1 MRIFVKRENW
11 EDGIWMRLPATKEE
25 AEQVRRSLEEQH
37 PSVMLP
43 FIGAVDSNFPEL
55 ENRLVGEIVFPAK
68 NLGRLNQMAERLR
81 SLNGEEE
88 MLFQAA
94 FRLEA
99 PYTAE
104 QILETLG
111 HLDRYRLHPEIGN
124 LEELGRYLSQK
135 ETSQLPEG
143 LEVYVDYT
151 GIGRLQQ
158 EDRGYLTE
166 GGYVEKRKDLVE
178 HTDAG
183 EGQNREKESE
193 TEKRQETEKME
204 KKQGVFSVTLIR
216 ESFKDRYVRF
226 ALPLPEQELAEKK
239 RQAGITEEIP
249 ERVEIFTS
257 IDGLLEHLP
266 PGSTLEELNQAA
278 RVIEEMETCSG
289 IDWKLTFAAL
299 EAELPGTMEECCRI
313 IQNHQT
319 YELLPFPFLVPESYA
334 HYYLEQEGFSIP
346 EGLKDHFDYR
356 RFGQEKIR
364 ETGAVETFY
373 GVVVN
378 REHPICLDH
387 GERQE
392 LKLYSPL
399 TLTTFAGY
407 PLFPALLH
415 GEKMPAFQTV
425 IRKEIAKSMRE
436 YGAGGLAETLYNQLL
451 SGKISSIVPDVE
463 EHQGQ
468 LWGVAQICTKGE
480 LTEQEL
486 SGLKKEWKEIA
497 AHGWG
502 DLFAGRTLNA
512 GNIRFHARFWD
523 TERGENLSLMTEEEF
538 GREVGGFEIRM

>member
-11 EDGIWMRLPATKEE
+11 EDGIWMRLPATEEE
-25 AEQVRRSLEEQH
+25 AEQIRRSLEKQH
-37 PSVMLP
+37 PSIMLP
-43 FIGAVDSNFPEL
+43 FIGAVDSRFPEL
-55 ENRLVGEIVFPAK
+55 EERLVGELVYQEE
-68 NLGRLNQMAERLR
+68 NLDRLNWLAERLG
-81 SLNGEEE
+81 SLSGEEE
-88 MLFQAA
+88 MLFRAA
-94 FRLEA
+94 FQLEA
-99 PYTAE
+99 PYTTE

-111 HLDRYRLHPEIGN
+111 HLDRYRLHPEIRS
-124 LEELGRYLSQK
+124 LEELGRYLSQE

-151 GIGRLQQ
+151 GIGRFRQ
-158 EDRGYLTE
+158 ESQGYLTE
-166 GGYVEKRKDLVE
+166 GGYVERRKDLME
-178 HTDAG
+178 QTDAG

-193 TEKRQETEKME
+193 TEKRQETEKKG
-204 KKQGVFSVTLIR
+204 KKQGIFAVTLIR
-216 ESFKDRYVRF
+216 ESFTDRYVRF

-278 RVIEEMETCSG
+278 KVIEEMETCSG

-299 EAELPGTMEECCRI
+299 EAELPGTMEEFCRI

-334 HYYLEQEGFSIP
+334 HYYLDQEGFSIP

-356 RFGQEKIR
+356 RYGQEKIR
-364 ETGAVETFY
+364 ETGAAETFY

-378 REHPICLDH
+378 REKSICLDH
-387 GERQE
+387 GERKE

-407 PLFPALLH
+407 PFFPALLH
-415 GEKMPAFQTV
+415 GEKVPAFQTV
-425 IRKEIAKSMRE
+425 LRKEIAKSMRE

-451 SGKISSIVPDVE
+451 SGKISAIVPDVE

-468 LWGVAQICTKGE
+468 LWGVARISTRGE
-480 LTEQEL
+480 LTEREL
-486 SGLKKEWKEIA
+486 AGLKEEWKEIA

-502 DLFAGRTLNA
+502 DLFASRTLNA
-512 GNIRFHARFWD
+512 GNIRFHAGFWD

>member
-11 EDGIWMRLPATKEE
+11 EDGIWMRLPATEEE

-37 PSVMLP
+37 SSIMLP
-43 FIGAVDSNFPEL
+43 FIGAVDSRFPEL

-68 NLGRLNQMAERLR
+68 NLDRLNQMAERLG

-88 MLFQAA
+88 MLFRAA

-124 LEELGRYLSQK
+124 LEELGRYLSQE

-166 GGYVEKRKDLVE
+166 GGYVEKRKDLME
-178 HTDAG
+178 QTDAG

-216 ESFKDRYVRF
+216 ESFTDRYVWF

-249 ERVEIFTS
+249 ERVEISAS

-289 IDWKLTFAAL
+289 IDWKLTFEAL

-334 HYYLEQEGFSIP
+334 HYYLEQKGFSIP

-356 RFGQEKIR
+356 R
-364 ETGAVETFY
+364 Y
-373 GVVVN
+373 G
-378 REHPICLDH
+378 RRRSGRP
-387 GERQE
+387 GR
-392 LKLYSPL
+392 
-399 TLTTFAGY
+399 
-407 PLFPALLH
+407 
-415 GEKMPAFQTV
+415 
-425 IRKEIAKSMRE
+425 RKRSM
-436 YGAGGLAETLYNQLL
+436 A
-451 SGKISSIVPDVE
+451 
-463 EHQGQ
+463 
-468 LWGVAQICTKGE
+468 W
-480 LTEQEL
+480 
-486 SGLKKEWKEIA
+486 
-497 AHGWG
+497 
-502 DLFAGRTLNA
+502 
-512 GNIRFHARFWD
+512 
-523 TERGENLSLMTEEEF
+523 
-538 GREVGGFEIRM
+538 

>member
-11 EDGIWMRLPATKEE
+11 EDGIWMRLPAAKEE
-25 AEQVRRSLEEQH
+25 AEQVRKRLEEQH
-37 PSVMLP
+37 SSIMLP
-43 FIGAVDSNFPEL
+43 FIGAVDSKFPEL

-68 NLGRLNQMAERLR
+68 NLGRLNQMAERLG
-81 SLNGEEE
+81 SLNGE
-88 MLFQAA
+88 
-94 FRLEA
+94 
-99 PYTAE
+99 
-104 QILETLG
+104 
-111 HLDRYRLHPEIGN
+111 
-124 LEELGRYLSQK
+124 
-135 ETSQLPEG
+135 
-143 LEVYVDYT
+143 
-151 GIGRLQQ
+151 
-158 EDRGYLTE
+158 
-166 GGYVEKRKDLVE
+166 
-178 HTDAG
+178 
-183 EGQNREKESE
+183 
-193 TEKRQETEKME
+193 
-204 KKQGVFSVTLIR
+204 
-216 ESFKDRYVRF
+216 
-226 ALPLPEQELAEKK
+226 
-239 RQAGITEEIP
+239 EEIP

-266 PGSTLEELNQAA
+266 PCSTLEELNQAA
-278 RVIEEMETCSG
+278 KVIEEMETCSG

-334 HYYLEQEGFSIP
+334 HYYLEQKGFSIP

-356 RFGQEKIR
+356 RYGQEKIW
-364 ETGAVETFY
+364 ETGAAETFY

-415 GEKMPAFQTV
+415 GEKMPAFKTV

-451 SGKISSIVPDVE
+451 SGKVSTIVPDVE

-480 LTEQEL
+480 LTEREL
-486 SGLKKEWKEIA
+486 AGLKEEWKEIA

-502 DLFAGRTLNA
+502 DLFASRILEA
-512 GNIRFHARFWD
+512 GHIRFHAGFWD
-523 TERGENLSLMTEEEF
+523 MERGENLSLMTEEEF

>member
-11 EDGIWMRLPATKEE
+11 EDGIWMRLPATEEE

-37 PSVMLP
+37 SSIMLP
-43 FIGAVDSNFPEL
+43 FIGAVDSRFPEL

-68 NLGRLNQMAERLR
+68 NLGRLNQMAERLG

-88 MLFQAA
+88 MLFRAA

-124 LEELGRYLSQK
+124 LEELGRYLSQE

-143 LEVYVDYT
+143 LEVYVDYAE
-151 GIGRLQQ
+151 IGRLRQ

-166 GGYVEKRKDLVE
+166 GGYVEKRKDLME
-178 HTDAG
+178 QTDAG
-183 EGQNREKESE
+183 EGQNREKDSE
-193 TEKRQETEKME
+193 TEKKG
-204 KKQGVFSVTLIR
+204 KKQGIFAVTLIR
-216 ESFKDRYVRF
+216 ESFTDRYVRF
-226 ALPLPEQELAEKK
+226 TLPLSEQELAEKK
-239 RQAGITEEIP
+239 RQAGITQEIP
-249 ERVEIFTS
+249 ERVEISAS

-266 PGSTLEELNQAA
+266 PGSTLEELNQVAK
-278 RVIEEMETCSG
+278 VIEEMETCSG

-299 EAELPGTMEECCRI
+299 EAELPGTMEECCHVIRG
-313 IQNHQT
+313 HQT

-346 EGLKDHFDYR
+346 EALTDHFDYR
-356 RFGQEKIR
+356 RYGQEKIR
-364 ETGAVETFY
+364 ETEAAETFY

-407 PLFPALLH
+407 PFFPAFLH
-415 GEKMPAFQTV
+415 GEKVPVFQTV

-468 LWGVAQICTKGE
+468 LWGVARISTRGE
-480 LTEQEL
+480 LTEREL
-486 SGLKKEWKEIA
+486 AGLKEEWKEIA

-502 DLFAGRTLNA
+502 DLFASRTLNA

-523 TERGENLSLMTEEEF
+523 AERGENLSLLTEEEF